1 MARLP
6 DGVDTQFLDDPS
18 LANLTPKQREYL
30 SASFGTSLKGMQ
42 SRATRAEQANVNL
55 NTRVE
60 AVEGAN
66 QQWEQLRAQNPAL
79 FGDSEKFVEIANQLD
94 GMTPDQVISQ
104 LGGGYQEPAGQEY
117 MNDYVSQVAD
127 IAQRARLG
135 VLDEDAANQEI
146 ATIANAVSEIGGS
159 VSDLQTAITGVYQ
172 ADINELQQSVQNVST
187 SLNQNIGQGIQYLL
201 QAQKYSHQ
209 HPGRDGSDVVTHMVK
224 TGIRDFNV
232 AAAQLFG
239 ADDAEDQYQARHKQE
254 MEAARREWQQ
264 QGGDGNS
271 DSPSSRRVFQTNRH
285 REQMAVNGQDPNQV
299 SYRDTTGTGDPR
311 VQTTPPEVIAE
322 GVGESSATAP
332 AHVFQKSTRA
342 PAQRSPVTAH
352 NSLDFQQIISDR
364 VYDKAADL
372 A

>member
-6 DGVDTQFLDDPS
+6 DGVDTQFLDNDA

-42 SRATRAEQANVNL
+42 ARATRAEQANVNL

-66 QQWEQLRAQNPAL
+66 RQWEQLRAQNPAL
-79 FGDSEKFVEIANQLD
+79 FSDNQKFVEIANQLD
-94 GMTPDQVISQ
+94 GMSPDQVIAQ
-104 LGGGYQEPAGQEY
+104 LQGGHQGATEEPY
-117 MNDYVSQVAD
+117 MNDYVGQVAD

-135 VLDEDAANQEI
+135 VLDEDSANQEI
-146 ATIANAVSEIGGS
+146 ATIANAVSEIGGN
-159 VSDLQTAITGVYQ
+159 VNDLQTAITGVYQ
-172 ADINELQQSVQNVST
+172 ADINELQQSVQNVSA

-209 HPGRDGSDVVTHMVK
+209 HPDRDGSEVVTHMVK

-232 AAAQLFG
+232 AAQQLFG
-239 ADDAEDQYQARHKQE
+239 AQDAEDQYQIRHNQE
-254 MEAARREWQQ
+254 MDAAKKAWQQ
-264 QGGDGNS
+264 GADGNS

-285 REQMAVNGQDPNQV
+285 REQMAATGQDPNQV
-299 SYRDTTGTGDPR
+299 FYRDTTGTGDPR